1 MTDQPPIVILTALE
15 LEYRAVRDHL
25 TGLRDETPVS
35 GTLFETG
42 TLRGGGEVV
51 LAVTGPG
58 THGTAIIAERAIR
71 VFAPRAVLFAGIAGS
86 LKPAVRLGDIV
97 VATHVYAYHGAAARP
112 AGLSSRPRVWEIDH
126 ALDQIAR
133 RVARRIAGDGP
144 VPGDDADR
152 PVVHF
157 GPVASGEVLHDARV
171 SDPLRWIRRHYD
183 DALAIEME
191 AAGVAKAG
199 HLGQAPV
206 AVIRAISDRA
216 DGTKAAT
223 DGSGGQ
229 DLAAQQAARFA
240 LALAAE
246 IPAGRAAT
254 EPTGGRAEPTGG
266 RAEPTGGRAEP
277 TGGRAAPQTHVETH
291 GGSHGAVAGVI
302 YGGVHNDTRP
312 VRPNRPASEDGG
324 W

>member
-1 MTDQPPIVILTALE
+1 MTEQPPIVILTALE
-15 LEYRAVRDHL
+15 LEYQAVRDHL
-25 TGLRDETPVS
+25 VGLRGEAPVS
-35 GTLFETG
+35 GTRFEAG
-42 TLRGGGEVV
+42 ALQAGGEVV

-58 THGTAIIAERAIR
+58 THGTAVIAERAIR

-112 AGLSSRPRVWEIDH
+112 AGLASRPRVWELDH
-126 ALDQIAR
+126 AIDQTAR
-133 RVARRIAGDGP
+133 QVARRIAE
-144 VPGDDADR
+144 DARGR

-157 GPVASGEVLHDARV
+157 GPVASGEVLHDSRV

-199 HLGQAPV
+199 HLGRAPV

-229 DLAAQQAARFA
+229 PWAARRAARFA

-246 IPAGRAAT
+246 IMAAPDVEQPAG
-254 EPTGGRAEPTGG
+254 GRPD
-266 RAEPTGGRAEP
+266 
-277 TGGRAAPQTHVETH
+277 PQTHIETH

-302 YGGVHNDTRP
+302 HGGVHNHSRP
-312 VRPNRPASEDGG
+312 GWPDGPAGG
-324 W
+324 ERGSW